1 MQPTNRG
8 AHYQYGRP
16 VQRRQRKNPWPQ
28 RILIILIALLL
39 LAGIFFLVRA
49 LFFAPGSDADGDA
62 ASTASN
68 ASSEEPSST
77 APTPTPTPEPT
88 PTPTPEPTPGPIWDD
103 GSDGYLS
110 EGIYIWNNKAFEL
123 FYGGNDGAQA
133 YADAISSYK
142 AYLPD
147 QNVYNMLVPNHSEF
161 GLPER
166 IRDAQGCSS
175 QRETTATVYNGY
187 TADIIPVDIYD
198 ILNLHKDEYI
208 YFNTDTHWSPLG
220 AYYAYYQFCETAGVE
235 AVPLDSM
242 TKTTIED
249 YTGYLYTVTGESC
262 LAENPDSIDVYDVPG
277 EFTVMLSTDGETF
290 QEMDSINS
298 PYTESGYSV
307 FVWGDNPC
315 MQITNAAVDTGR
327 KLLFVKD
334 SYGNAMAPFLAASFD
349 EVHVIDFRSFPW
361 NLPDYCAEHGIT
373 DVLFFNSEMTAHT
386 SFQIDSMNAMF
397 Q

>member
-1 MQPTNRG
+1 MQSSNRG
-8 AHYQYGRP
+8 AHYGRP
-16 VQRRQRKNPWPQ
+16 VQRRRKNPWP
-28 RILIILIALLL
+28 RRLLIILLVLVL
-39 LAGIFFLVRA
+39 LAGIFFLVKT
-49 LFFAPGSDADGDA
+49 LFFHSGSPD
-62 ASTASN
+62 SVT
-68 ASSEEPSST
+68 SSLPSSSAGADPEPEAT
-77 APTPTPTPEPT
+77 PSPSPTPTPEPT
-88 PTPTPEPTPGPIWDD
+88 PTPTPTPTPAPIADD

-110 EGIYIWNNKAFEL
+110 EGLYIWNNKAFEL
-123 FYGGNDGAQA
+123 FYGGNDGAQT

-142 AYLPD
+142 ADLPD
-147 QNVYNMLVPNHSEF
+147 QQVYNMLVPNHSEF

-166 IRDAQGCSS
+166 IRDEQGCSS

-187 TADIIPVDIYD
+187 SADIIPVDIYD
-198 ILNLHKDEYI
+198 ILNQHKEEYI

-220 AYYAYYQFCETAGVE
+220 AYYAYVKFCEVADVD
-235 AVPLDSM
+235 AVALEEMS
-242 TKTTIED
+242 KTTIED
-249 YTGYLYTVTGESC
+249 YTGYLYTATGESC
-262 LAENPDSIDVYDVPG
+262 LAENPDYIDVYNIPG
-277 EFTVMLSTDGETF
+277 SFTVMLSMDGETF

-298 PYTESGYSV
+298 PYEESGYSV

-315 MQITNAAVDTGR
+315 MQITKTGSSIGR

-386 SFQIDSMNAMF
+386 SFQIDSMNGLF
-397 Q
+397 D